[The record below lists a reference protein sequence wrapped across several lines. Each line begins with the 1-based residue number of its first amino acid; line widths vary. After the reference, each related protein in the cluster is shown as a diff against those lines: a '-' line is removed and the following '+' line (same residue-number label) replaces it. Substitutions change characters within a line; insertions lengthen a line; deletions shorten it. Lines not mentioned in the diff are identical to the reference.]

1 MESVNVVKEK
11 IKLVV
16 KIVIEENLHGD
27 IKMIKFIEEV
37 KDIMAM
43 IYATLIIKGKKTLE
57 QVPSIIRSEVEELLE
72 VLLED

>member
-1 MESVNVVKEK
+1 M
-11 IKLVV
+11 IG
-16 KIVIEENLHGD
+16 ENLHGD

-57 QVPSIIRSEVEELLE
+57 QVPSIIRSEVEE
-72 VLLED
+72 

>member
-1 MESVNVVKEK
+1 M
-11 IKLVV
+11 V

>member
-1 MESVNVVKEK
+1 M
-11 IKLVV
+11 IG
-16 KIVIEENLHGD
+16 ENLHGD

-57 QVPSIIRSEVEELLE
+57 QVPPIIRSEVEELLE

>member
-1 MESVNVVKEK
+1 M
-11 IKLVV
+11 IKLFR
-16 KIVIEENLHGD
+16 KTINFF
-27 IKMIKFIEEV
+27 KEV

-57 QVPSIIRSEVEELLE
+57 QVPPIIRSEVEELLE

>member
-1 MESVNVVKEK
+1 MFHYTLSQKWKNYLKMVKLFRK
-11 IKLVV
+11 TINFFK
-16 KIVIEENLHGD
+16 
-27 IKMIKFIEEV
+27 EV
-37 KDIMAM
+37 KDILAM

>member
-1 MESVNVVKEK
+1 MFHHTLSQKWKNY
-11 IKLVV
+11 L
-16 KIVIEENLHGD
+16 
-27 IKMIKFIEEV
+27 KMIKLFRKIINFFKEV